1 MKALSF
7 ASCAA
12 AAFALLAAAPV
23 LCPRVQ
29 FCAAAET
36 ETETALPDWIP
47 GDFESGAELLKQN
60 GELTIEGD
68 LLCFA
73 EKEYS
78 GDLRY
83 DFHYCSEYFE
93 PVLSER
99 FDAGTGVFMRV
110 ELLRAITPGITE
122 IHHTDSLSDANSSM
136 FALEIDED
144 LNITA
149 SKMPEWCP
157 KTFDSALSFY
167 NSYGKTRIRNGLLCT
182 VFHESYP
189 QEMRD
194 RIGDR
199 YTLRYTEEQLKC
211 LCSVRFQS
219 GNDCLLVSMFTG
231 TAPGDAAVTHCDT
244 AVNEVPYDYT
254 FRIDD
259 TLNIKETDL
268 YAWVPDCSR
277 EFLSALPDDYET
289 NSFILTHGGDVAFL
303 LESTGGTGYAWAEA
317 EHDPALMEY
326 VRRIDCTPLRIYT
339 DSMAPSGGKIQEVR
353 VYRAKKDGQTE
364 LRLDL
369 MPPGTG
375 AEAADSAGGVMQI
388 TDDADMVLL
397 PGEARVTLINAGTG
411 RPVIMQNKSF
421 YIDYLIGEENL
432 DPSDGLQYN
441 FARWLEIKSAVS
453 KQPLGSVFAN
463 DEYQIWLT
471 GGTLPQG
478 YSCDAVYSNGACDAG
493 DVITVTR
500 YTDDIADITVK
511 LQFAAEGDMNNDG
524 AFSIADA
531 VMLQRWLLGSLE
543 TVPAN
548 WKAGDFVNDDQLDV
562 RDLTLMKR
570 SLLGRG
576 AAIAE
581 NGLLLK
587 LHTSYGGYGVAGRDL
602 GSGSFD
608 TEFYVIEGDT
618 FYERSNGHWFRNVR
632 MSSKQ
637 LMKIEKIEAET
648 VTVSVISE
656 REGAGGEETLT
667 IGESYAVPSRYVVY
681 DGINYS
687 YEICF
692 ERILPGAETESE
704 S

>member
-12 AAFALLAAAPV
+12 AAFALLAAAPA
-23 LCPRVQ
+23 LCPQVQ

-68 LLCFA
+68 LLCFT

-78 GDLRY
+78 GDSRY
-83 DFHYCSEYFE
+83 DFHYSTEYFE
-93 PVLSER
+93 PVFSER
-99 FDAGTGVFMRV
+99 YDAGTGVFMRV
-110 ELLRAITPGITE
+110 ELLRAITPGSTE
-122 IHHTDSLSDANSSM
+122 IHYTDSLNDTNSTM
-136 FALEIDED
+136 FTLEIDGD

-149 SKMPEWCP
+149 AKLPEWCP

-167 NSYGKTRIRNGLLCT
+167 NSYGKTHIRNGLLCA
-182 VFHESYP
+182 VFHETDP
-189 QEMRD
+189 QEVGD
-194 RIGDR
+194 RIEKR
-199 YTLRYTEEQLKC
+199 YALRYTGEQLKC

-219 GNDCLLVSMFTG
+219 GNDCFLVSMFTG
-231 TAPGDAAVTHCDT
+231 AAPGEAAVTHYDM
-244 AVNEVPYDYT
+244 AVNEAPYEYT

-259 TLNIKETDL
+259 ALNIKETDL
-268 YAWVPDCSR
+268 CAWVPDCWE
-277 EFLSALPDDYET
+277 EFFFARPEDYEAD
-289 NSFILTHGGDVAFL
+289 SFILTHGGDVAFL
-303 LESTGGTGYAWAEA
+303 LETNGGTGYAWEET
-317 EHDPALMEY
+317 EHDPAFMEY
-326 VRRIDCTPLRIYT
+326 VERIDCTRLKIYA
-339 DSMAPSGGKIQEVR
+339 DGMAPIGGKIQEVR

-375 AEAADSAGGVMQI
+375 AEAADSLGGVMQI
-388 TDDADMVLL
+388 TDDAGMVLL
-397 PGEARVTLINAGTG
+397 PGEARVTLMNADTG
-411 RPVIMQNKSF
+411 CPVIMQNKSF

-432 DPSDGLQYN
+432 EPSDGEQYN
-441 FARWLEIKSAVS
+441 FSKWVEIKSAVS

-463 DEYQIWLT
+463 DDYKLWLNS
-471 GGTLPQG
+471 GSMPQG
-478 YSCDAVYSNGACDAG
+478 YSCNAVYSNGACDAG
-493 DVITVTR
+493 DVITVKR

-524 AFSIADA
+524 AFSIADV
-531 VMLQRWLLGSLE
+531 VMLQRWLMGSLE

-548 WKAGDFVNDDQLDV
+548 WKAVDFVNDDQLDV
-562 RDLTLMKR
+562 RDLTVMKR
-570 SLLGRG
+570 SLLGRD

-587 LHTSYGGYGVAGRDL
+587 VHTSYGGYGVMGQDL
-602 GSGSFD
+602 GSGESD

-618 FYERSNGHWFRNVR
+618 FCETWGGNWFQNVR
-632 MSSKQ
+632 KSNKQ
-637 LMKIEKIEAET
+637 LLKIEKIEADT
-648 VTVSVISE
+648 VTVSVISA
-656 REGAGGEETLT
+656 RDGAGGEKTLT
-667 IGESYAVPSRYVVY
+667 IGESCVVPSCYVLF
-681 DGINYS
+681 DGINYD

-692 ERILPGAETESE
+692 EQISPECK
-704 S
+704 